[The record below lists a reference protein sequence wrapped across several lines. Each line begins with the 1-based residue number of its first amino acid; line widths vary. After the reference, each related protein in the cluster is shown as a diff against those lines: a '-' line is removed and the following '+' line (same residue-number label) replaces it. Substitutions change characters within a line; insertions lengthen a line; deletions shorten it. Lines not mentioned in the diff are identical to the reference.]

1 MSRIK
6 DYAEKVYGDE
16 YPDLTKGDENV

>member
-6 DYAEKVYGDE
+6 DYAEQVFGE
-16 YPDLTKGDENV
+16 EAPDLTKGNEI